1 MSEINIKTIKT
12 NFSFPPYHINAYFV
26 KSEQGNFL
34 FDTSIKTKT
43 SIEIISNAIKEN
55 GGIDGIILSHG
66 HLDHAGCSAIISERF
81 DVPIYISLEEKERIS
96 SDFNL
101 RFKRRIEKIIKIADY
116 LGLGKS
122 NTQREYEKIDYYR
135 DLFTPIDVCFNI
147 EKLNIPNFKILRLP
161 GHTNGSI
168 GIYIT
173 SEKILLCGDALLE
186 DGISP
191 FFDPD
196 LLENSILTYENS
208 LNMLKNLEITQILP
222 GHGTPIYNPQ
232 EIIRNH
238 LKYIHSNRE
247 RIKSLLQHKQDLET
261 IYNTV
266 FPKNYNLLI
275 ALSEIIGALEELQI
289 PILQNLKDLLLE

>member
-1 MSEINIKTIKT
+1 MSEINIKIIKT
-12 NFSFPPYHINAYFV
+12 NFSFPPYHINAYLI
-26 KSEQGNFL
+26 KTKWGNFL
-34 FDTSIKTKT
+34 FDTSIKTET
-43 SIEIISNAIKEN
+43 SIETIINTIKEN

-66 HLDHAGCSAIISERF
+66 HLDHAGCSAIISDKF
-81 DVPIYISLEEKERIS
+81 DVPIYVSLEEKERIS

-101 RFKRRIEKIIKIADY
+101 RMKRRINKIIKIADY
-116 LGLGKS
+116 LGLDKN
-122 NTQREYEKIDYYR
+122 NTQKEYEKINYYR
-135 DLFTPIDVCFNI
+135 NILTPIDFCFNI
-147 EKLNIPNFKILRLP
+147 DRLNIPDFKILRLP

-173 SEKILLCGDALLE
+173 SKKILLSGDALLE

-222 GHGTPIYNPQ
+222 GHGNPIYNAQ
-232 EIIRNH
+232 KTIQKHTN
-238 LKYIHSNRE
+238 YIHSNRE
-247 RIKSLLQHKQDLET
+247 RIKSLLQQNKDITT
-261 IYNTV
+261 IYNSV

-289 PILQNLKDLLLE
+289 PILQNLKDLLSE

>member
-1 MSEINIKTIKT
+1 MSEINIKIIKT
-12 NFSFPPYHINAYFV
+12 DFSFPPYHINAYLINT
-26 KSEQGNFL
+26 EQGNFL

-43 SIEIISNAIKEN
+43 SIETITNAIKEN

-66 HLDHAGCSAIISERF
+66 HLDHAGCSAIISEKF
-81 DVPIYISLEEKERIS
+81 DIPIYISLEEKERIS

-101 RFKRRIEKIIKIADY
+101 RLKRRINKIIKIADH
-116 LGLGKS
+116 LGLDKN
-122 NTQREYEKIDYYR
+122 NTQKEYEKINFYR
-135 DLFTPIDVCFNI
+135 DLFTPIEFCFNI
-147 EKLNIPNFKILRLP
+147 EKLNMSDFKILKLP

-173 SEKILLCGDALLE
+173 SKKILLSGDALLE

-196 LLENSILTYENS
+196 LLENAILAYENS
-208 LNMLKNLEITQILP
+208 LNSLKNIEIIQILP
-222 GHGTPIYNPQ
+222 GHGTPIYNVQ
-232 EIIRNH
+232 EIIQNH
-238 LKYIHSNRE
+238 LNYIHSNRE
-247 RIKSLLQHKQDLET
+247 RIKNLLQQKADLAT
-261 IYNTV
+261 IHNTV

-289 PILQNLKDLLLE
+289 PILQNLKDLLSE